1 MTPLCG
7 EVDRNVDY
15 AFSEGAF
22 WEPKGARNVP
32 GKTNPGQTLPWAAG
46 ESAYGG
52 STRVRRPS
60 AGLLK
65 MHNRHFYPVGTQ
77 SPSPERLDSASWQP
91 GLDK

>member
-22 WEPKGARNVP
+22 WEPKGGGAERAGQNESWANV
-32 GKTNPGQTLPWAAG
+32 AM
-46 ESAYGG
+46 GG
-52 STRVRRPS
+52 WREC
-60 AGLLK
+60 LW
-65 MHNRHFYPVGTQ
+65 
-77 SPSPERLDSASWQP
+77 RLDSASWQP